1 MRNLGRRSTDPGIKG
16 CVVWERQQRV
26 SVGGS
31 SAYGVSA
38 NGIGADW
45 QGLLHAGE
53 LVQCQGLG
61 PMRGIAAREC
71 YQWLRRV
78 ARMVAADGLPSR
90 TDCRVLAT
98 SRMDLSAEALPSEL
112 VKDTSAYDTRHAHFP
127 PHCCSELCIAA

>member
-1 MRNLGRRSTDPGIKG
+1 MCNLGRRSTDPGIKG

-26 SVGGS
+26 SVGS
-31 SAYGVSA
+31 PSAHGVSA
-38 NGIGADW
+38 NDIGAVW

-61 PMRGIAAREC
+61 PMRGIAALEC

-98 SRMDLSAEALPSEL
+98 SRVDLSAEALPSEL
-112 VKDTSAYDTRHAHFP
+112 VKDTTAYGTRRAYFR
-127 PHCCSELCIAA
+127 PHCCSVLCIAA